1 MVNMSRGKLFGEQL
15 LTTEHT
21 EIVSLPVVS
30 EWLETSN
37 DSKRL
42 LIIVDSLYDM
52 GTANRNVGVGGK
64 GEVG

>member
-1 MVNMSRGKLFGEQL
+1 MRRGKLFGEQL

-21 EIVSLPVVS
+21 EIVSLPVVF

-37 DSKRL
+37 DSKRLWL

>member
-1 MVNMSRGKLFGEQL
+1 MSRGKLFGEQL

-42 LIIVDSLYDM
+42 WLLIIVDSLYDM

>member
-1 MVNMSRGKLFGEQL
+1 MSRGKLFGEQL

-42 LIIVDSLYDM
+42 WLLIIVDSLHDM